1 MPALSHLL
9 RRFLGLEGSRRAVA
23 LTQSLEPASST
34 YPGDWT
40 GPVAPYGPLEDGI
53 GPGEVVWAHVPFEE
67 DHSQGKDRPA
77 LVVGH
82 DSGWVLGLPM
92 TSQDHDRDE
101 DQERRAGRHWIDV
114 GSGGWDRQ
122 RRRSEARV
130 DRIVRL
136 DPSTVRRE
144 GGQVD
149 EGVYQAVVTAVDA
162 VRRGEAYDDDP
173 V

>member
-1 MPALSHLL
+1 MPALRHLL
-9 RRFLGLEGSRRAVA
+9 RRFLGLEGARRAVV

-53 GPGEVVWAHVPFEE
+53 
-67 DHSQGKDRPA
+67 
-77 LVVGH
+77 
-82 DSGWVLGLPM
+82 
-92 TSQDHDRDE
+92 
-101 DQERRAGRHWIDV
+101 DV
-114 GSGGWDRQ
+114 GSGAWDRQ

-144 GGQVD
+144 SGLVY
-149 EGVYQAVVTAVDA
+149 EGVYEAVVTAVDA
-162 VRRGEAYDDDP
+162 VRRGVAYDDDP